1 MANGGYSTDDMHARL
16 NDAFYDVLLDK
27 VSRDRFPSPSM
38 LNMIEARLTE
48 EQLPDYV
55 DVLLDKV
62 SSDRFPSM
70 DMLKRLSALI

>member
-1 MANGGYSTDDMHARL
+1 MANGYSSDDVRSRL
-16 NDAFYDVLLDK
+16 NDAFYDLLLDR
-27 VSRDRFPSPSM
+27 VSRDRFPSTSM
-38 LNMIEARLTE
+38 LDMIEARLTE

-62 SSDRFPSM
+62 SRDRFPSM